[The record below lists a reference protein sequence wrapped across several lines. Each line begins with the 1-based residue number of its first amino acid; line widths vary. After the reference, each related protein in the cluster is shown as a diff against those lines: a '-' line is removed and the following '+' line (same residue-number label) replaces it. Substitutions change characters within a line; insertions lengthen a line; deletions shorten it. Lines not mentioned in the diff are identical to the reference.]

1 MYTIDIFRMYMIY
14 MYLNINIYYI
24 LSNTSYNEMVWQD
37 NKEDQLVY

>member
-37 NKEDQLVY
+37 NKED

>member
-14 MYLNINIYYI
+14 MYLHINIYYI

-37 NKEDQLVY
+37 NKED

>member
-37 NKEDQLVY
+37 NKEN

>member
-1 MYTIDIFRMYMIY
+1 MYIYMYTIDIFRMYMIY

-37 NKEDQLVY
+37 NKED